1 MTRVLLLCPEP
12 GRPAMAGV
20 GIRFWEMARH
30 LGRKHEVRLGFPN
43 EGSELGLCPALAEA
57 EVVGYDRANLA
68 EICRWS
74 EAVVLHAH
82 VSNLY
87 FDTSGH
93 RESRPLIVDLYDPFP
108 IENLTYFR
116 TLGDGPYR
124 HDRMTFE
131 RQLREGDLFL
141 CSSLE
146 QRLFYLGMLYA
157 LGRLNPETYFA
168 DFTLANLVREV
179 PFGIAALE
187 PPPAAGSDAAPA
199 PLLRGRVPGIGPD
212 DPVLFFGGI
221 YDWYDPMLLI
231 HALPALIARFPAL
244 RVVFSANP
252 NTGSTPQ
259 ETYAEVLAACRASGW
274 IDRHVFFVP
283 WVPAAERFRL
293 YREATV
299 ATVLHRPRFEAE
311 ISMRTRVLD
320 FLGAGLPVVATAGG
334 AMSRR
339 LAEEKMGWVVPEGDE
354 AALTEALAALLE
366 SAQLRSDFAE
376 RGLKWAAGQS
386 WDRVL
391 APLAEFLDAPRCDPH
406 KHRYPPTSIPPP
418 RPGGPFGLGGLGHL
432 RHLRHLRSLLKRR

>member
-30 LGRKHEVRLGFPN
+30 LGRQHEVRLAFPK

-87 FDTSGH
+87 LDTADH
-93 RESRPLIVDLYDPFP
+93 CESRPLVVDLYDPFP

-131 RQLREGDLFL
+131 RQLRQGDLFL
-141 CSSLE
+141 CSSPE
-146 QRLFYLGMLYA
+146 QRLFYLGMLYT

-179 PFGIAALE
+179 PFGITAPE
-187 PPPAAGSDAAPA
+187 PVPAAGPGAAPA
-199 PLLRGRVPGIGPD
+199 PLLRGVVPGIGPD

-231 HALPALIARFPAL
+231 RRSSGPHRPLSGAARRLLGESQQRIDAAGNLHRGRRRLPCRRMARPPRLLRALGAR
-244 RVVFSANP
+244 RRSAS
-252 NTGSTPQ
+252 GSTARRRSRRSS
-259 ETYAEVLAACRASGW
+259 TGRASRPKSRCARASSISSAPGYRW
-274 IDRHVFFVP
+274 WRP
-283 WVPAAERFRL
+283 PAAR
-293 YREATV
+293 
-299 ATVLHRPRFEAE
+299 
-311 ISMRTRVLD
+311 
-320 FLGAGLPVVATAGG
+320 
-334 AMSRR
+334 
-339 LAEEKMGWVVPEGDE
+339 
-354 AALTEALAALLE
+354 
-366 SAQLRSDFAE
+366 
-376 RGLKWAAGQS
+376 
-386 WDRVL
+386 
-391 APLAEFLDAPRCDPH
+391 
-406 KHRYPPTSIPPP
+406 
-418 RPGGPFGLGGLGHL
+418 
-432 RHLRHLRSLLKRR
+432 